1 MSDEATAQRSDA
13 RRVLLTGSAIVGGAP
28 DRQLA
33 LAWVRLAGQVAP
45 PGAATA
51 NRVTVL
57 TPIRLRSDTGR

>member
-1 MSDEATAQRSDA
+1 MSDEATAHKSDA
-13 RRVLLTGSAIVGGAP
+13 RRVLLTGNASLGSSA

-45 PGAATA
+45 PRAIPA

-57 TPIRLRSDTGR
+57 TPIRLRSD

>member
-1 MSDEATAQRSDA
+1 MSDPAIALKSDA
-13 RRVLLTGSAIVGGAP
+13 RRVLLTGNASLCSAS

-45 PGAATA
+45 PGAILA

-57 TPIRLRSDTGR
+57 TPIRLRSD